1 MARVAATSFVGRTAE
16 LAVLRRCVDEAGS
29 GGSARLALLLGEA
42 GVGKTR
48 CLQAFLSTAQEA
60 GVTVL
65 LGGCPPLS
73 GNELPYAPL
82 AEALRGLRRASGP
95 ERMAEWLAGQDEVLG
110 RLVPELATTS
120 PGADPVSGAA
130 PGRLFAA
137 VLAMV
142 DRMTEDGPV
151 ILAVEDVHWADRSSR
166 DLLALLIRATADRP
180 LITVLTC
187 RNDELPPG
195 HPVVAWLADLDRT
208 RPAERIELARLNP
221 AELDELLASVLGA
234 PPEPKLAGRI
244 YARSEGNPFFAEEL
258 LALVPAGDGLPATV
272 ADTVLCRV
280 GALPMA
286 TLWLVRTAAVAAGS
300 GSEVPHDLLA
310 DVLGWPDDQLLPAVR
325 AAVAAHVLRGTE
337 HGYSFRHAL
346 TREAVE
352 SELLPVERARLHAS
366 VAAGL
371 SGPAGSQLVAS
382 QLATQVDPVTATR
395 VAYHWHAAGNQT
407 RALASAVAAGTAAT
421 KVFAYHV
428 AAQLFER
435 AIELWPAVSDAAQV
449 AGIDEAG
456 VYERAAEAIYVGQH
470 QERAEELAREALRRI
485 DSGAEPERA
494 ARLHLLAGSARW
506 AYRADSTAAVA
517 EAREAAALLPENSP
531 VLADALAAEARFLML
546 MDRPEEAA
554 AAAERAIALAD
565 AHGKPFAK
573 ASALVSLGPSLSSR
587 GQAEAGRMAMLAGR
601 QLAERIGDAVT
612 AGRSYVNLSSWYDSR
627 NRVAD
632 AVNEAKAGIA
642 ASLRFG
648 MDRTIGMVL
657 RSMVIERL
665 VGTGDWAEAEAI
677 GADMLDVTGNPR
689 MWATRELGHLA
700 VARGDHTTA
709 EALLKELFALVDG
722 PVEAQVVAP
731 PYEIAAELAVIRGE
745 VDQARDMVGTG
756 LDLLHRYGGE
766 QRNENLVWLGW
777 RAEADAVTAGHE
789 PDPAW
794 ISRLRAE
801 INPIKVPAEEGPA
814 RLIAAEISRFEG
826 ATDPDLW
833 DKATE
838 FFIGVGAHYMAGYP
852 TYRAAEAYV
861 ARGDR
866 ATATERI
873 RTVYDL
879 ASGLGAGPLLA
890 SVEDL
895 ARRARLN
902 LTPAAAPATLP
913 HGLTAREHEV
923 LTLVAAGMTNR
934 EIAGKLFISEHT
946 VGVHVS
952 RILAKLGVA
961 RRTEAAAAAHRLGL
975 AP

>member
-16 LAVLRRCVDEAGS
+16 LAVLRRCVDEARS
-29 GGSARLALLLGEA
+29 GGPAPLAVLLGEA

-48 CLQAFLSTAQEA
+48 CLQTFLATAQEA
-60 GVTVL
+60 GATVL

-82 AEALRGLRRASGP
+82 AEALRGLRRTAGP

-110 RLVPELATTS
+110 RLVPELATTAA
-120 PGADPVSGAA
+120 GADPASDAT

-137 VLAMV
+137 VLAVV

-208 RPAERIELARLNP
+208 RPTERIELARLNP
-221 AELDELLASVLGA
+221 GELNELLASVLGA

-280 GALPMA
+280 GALPVA
-286 TLWLVRTAAVAAGS
+286 ALWLVRTAAVAAGS
-300 GSEVPHDLLA
+300 GSEVPHELLA

-325 AAVAAHVLRGTE
+325 AAVAAHVVRGTE

-366 VAAGL
+366 VATGL
-371 SGPAGSQLVAS
+371 SR
-382 QLATQVDPVTATR
+382 LAAQADPVTTAR
-395 VAYHWHAAGNQT
+395 VAYHWHAAGDRP
-407 RALASAVAAGTAAT
+407 RALGAAVAAGTAAT

-435 AIELWPAVSDAAQV
+435 AIELWPAVPDAAEV
-449 AGIDEAG
+449 AGVDEAG

-470 QERAEELAREALRRI
+470 QERAEELAREALLRI
-485 DSGAEPERA
+485 DSRAEPERA
-494 ARLHLLAGSARW
+494 ARLHLLAGSAMW
-506 AYRADSTAAVA
+506 AYRADSTAALA
-517 EAREAAALLPENSP
+517 EAREAAALLPEDSP

-546 MDRPEEAA
+546 MGRTDDSI

-565 AHGKPFAK
+565 ARGKPFAK
-573 ASALVSLGPSLSSR
+573 ASALVSLGASLSDEDE
-587 GQAEAGRMAMLAGR
+587 EAGREAMLAGR
-601 QLAERIGDAVT
+601 ELAERIGDAVT
-612 AGRSYVNLSSWYDSR
+612 AGRSYVNLSSRYDSR
-627 NRVAD
+627 NRVAE
-632 AVNEAKAGIA
+632 AMNEARAGIA

-657 RSMVIERL
+657 RSMLIERL
-665 VGTGDWAEAEAI
+665 IESGNWAEAEAI

-689 MWATRELGHLA
+689 MWATRELSRMA
-700 VARGDHTTA
+700 VARGDLTTA
-709 EALLKELFALVDG
+709 EVLLKELFALVDG
-722 PVEAQVVAP
+722 PVEAQVAAP
-731 PYEIAAELAVIRGE
+731 PYEIAAELALGRGD
-745 VDQARDMVGTG
+745 VDRARGLVVAG

-766 QRNENLVWLGW
+766 DRSEYLVWLGW
-777 RAEADAVTAGHE
+777 RAEADAVTAGHV
-789 PDPAW
+789 PDPEW
-794 ISRLRAE
+794 VSRLRAE
-801 INPIKVPAEEGPA
+801 INPVEVPAEEGPA

-826 ATDPDLW
+826 ASDPELW
-833 DKATE
+833 DKAADHYTG
-838 FFIGVGAHYMAGYP
+838 IGGHYLAGYP

-866 ATATERI
+866 ATAMERI

-879 ASGLGAGPLLA
+879 ASRLGAGPLLA

-895 ARRARLN
+895 GRRARLN
-902 LTPAAAPATLP
+902 LTPAPAPATLP

-923 LTLVAAGMTNR
+923 LTLVAAGLTNR
-934 EIAGKLFISEHT
+934 EIAGRLFISEHT

-975 AP
+975 A

>member
-16 LAVLRRCVDEAGS
+16 LAVLRRCVDEARS
-29 GGSARLALLLGEA
+29 GGPAPLAVLLGEA

-48 CLQAFLSTAQEA
+48 CLQTFLATAQEA
-60 GVTVL
+60 GATVL

-82 AEALRGLRRASGP
+82 AEALRGLRRTAGP

-110 RLVPELATTS
+110 RLVPELATTAA
-120 PGADPVSGAA
+120 GADPASDAT

-137 VLAMV
+137 VLAVV

-208 RPAERIELARLNP
+208 RPTERIELARLNP
-221 AELDELLASVLGA
+221 GELNELLASVLGA

-280 GALPMA
+280 GALPVA
-286 TLWLVRTAAVAAGS
+286 ALWLVRTAAVAAGS
-300 GSEVPHDLLA
+300 GSEVPHELLA
-310 DVLGWPDDQLLPAVR
+310 DVLGWPDDQLLLAVR
-325 AAVAAHVLRGTE
+325 AAVAAHVVRGTE

-366 VAAGL
+366 VATGL
-371 SGPAGSQLVAS
+371 SR
-382 QLATQVDPVTATR
+382 LAAQADPVTTAR
-395 VAYHWHAAGNQT
+395 VAYHWHAAGDRP
-407 RALASAVAAGTAAT
+407 RALGAAVAAGTAAT

-435 AIELWPAVSDAAQV
+435 AIELWPAVPDAAEV
-449 AGIDEAG
+449 AGVDEAG

-470 QERAEELAREALRRI
+470 QERAEELAREALLRI
-485 DSGAEPERA
+485 DSRAEPERA
-494 ARLHLLAGSARW
+494 ARLHLLAGSAMW
-506 AYRADSTAAVA
+506 AYRADSTAALA
-517 EAREAAALLPENSP
+517 EAREAAALLPEDSP

-546 MDRPEEAA
+546 MGRTDDSI

-565 AHGKPFAK
+565 ARGKPFAK
-573 ASALVSLGPSLSSR
+573 ASALVSLGASLSDEDE
-587 GQAEAGRMAMLAGR
+587 EAGREAMLAGR
-601 QLAERIGDAVT
+601 ELAERIGDAVT
-612 AGRSYVNLSSWYDSR
+612 AGRSYVNLSSRYDSR
-627 NRVAD
+627 NRVAE
-632 AVNEAKAGIA
+632 AMNEARAGIA

-657 RSMVIERL
+657 RSMLIERL
-665 VGTGDWAEAEAI
+665 IESGNWAEAEAI

-689 MWATRELGHLA
+689 MWATRELSRMA
-700 VARGDHTTA
+700 VARGDLTTA
-709 EALLKELFALVDG
+709 EVLLKELFALVDG
-722 PVEAQVVAP
+722 PVEAQVAAP
-731 PYEIAAELAVIRGE
+731 PYEIAAELALGRGD
-745 VDQARDMVGTG
+745 VDRARGLVVAG

-766 QRNENLVWLGW
+766 DRSEYLVWLGW
-777 RAEADAVTAGHE
+777 RAEADAVTAGHV
-789 PDPAW
+789 PDPEW
-794 ISRLRAE
+794 VSRLRAE
-801 INPIKVPAEEGPA
+801 INPVEVPAEEGPA

-826 ATDPDLW
+826 ASDPELW
-833 DKATE
+833 DKAADHYTG
-838 FFIGVGAHYMAGYP
+838 IGGHYLAGYP

-866 ATATERI
+866 ATAMERI

-879 ASGLGAGPLLA
+879 ASRLGAGPLLA

-895 ARRARLN
+895 GRRARLN
-902 LTPAAAPATLP
+902 LTPAPAPATLP

-923 LTLVAAGMTNR
+923 LTLVAAGLTNR
-934 EIAGKLFISEHT
+934 EIAGRLFISEHT

-975 AP
+975 A